1 MLAGLAMQ
9 NICPWL
15 SPHLTSY
22 TQHITR
28 LRSYPIPLGLPEH
41 KPPAGS
47 PVQTVAVE
55 RPKAQSQKHQK
66 NSNLIYTWA
75 VQTQLHLA
83 LARFYAA
90 SHRLVYQKVA
100 LSQPNQTLK

>member
-9 NICPWL
+9 NICRWL

-66 NSNLIYTWA
+66 NSNLKIG
-75 VQTQLHLA
+75 
-83 LARFYAA
+83 RA
-90 SHRLVYQKVA
+90 SCREREESDEDAGRVSTRDGGCTA
-100 LSQPNQTLK
+100 GWE